1 MRDQI
6 LFFKKWN
13 YSLYSMQKEKNYYII
28 NKNMNLT
35 ENIDKTENKKYDVWE
50 MY

>member
-1 MRDQI
+1 
-6 LFFKKWN
+6 
-13 YSLYSMQKEKNYYII
+13 MQKVKFYYII
-28 NKNMNLT
+28 NENMNLT